1 MLLKEMKLRDFRQ
14 FRNEQSI
21 QFSTDPDRNVTII
34 MGENGSGKTTLAQ
47 AFTWCLYGDTD
58 FEDTEVLNKIK
69 AQEMGPNQECIVK
82 VELLLRHL
90 DVDYTMIRE
99 QKYTTDSVG
108 GLKRP
113 NNTIFRIAYKNV
125 DGQTEFIKD
134 TETEFRMKEILPKE
148 LSRYFFFDGE
158 RIGNMS
164 KEIRRGRSP
173 EFAEAVKRLLG
184 LSAFSAALDHLN
196 GRSQNSVIKSYEKDY
211 DSKSDSKILEYTNEM
226 DRYDTRLQ
234 EIDSRLVEID
244 NERLTVSDK
253 VKEIEQKIS
262 DNKDSEKYAQER
274 IKLNKKLNGLSISKV
289 NNTVGIIQLLNNRV
303 TSWMSQRLIYDA
315 LQELASSNKI
325 DTGIPDIHARTVQY
339 LIKRGT
345 CLCGREIEFGND
357 AHKELMR
364 LLDYIPPQS
373 VGTIIGQFIR
383 ECELKSKAADGTFDE
398 LSEKYSIVRNFEND
412 YDEVLHQIESINKK
426 LEGMANVGELQ
437 KRYTYYNTELKK
449 MDIEHDRLIEERGKL
464 QTKRE
469 RCETNINELSLKDE
483 NNRRVARFKA
493 YAVYIYQQLNAIY
506 KEKEQETREK
516 LEKTVNEIFKEIY
529 NGGFS
534 LSLDEKYNIQVT
546 VDNFDGYI
554 GDIETS
560 TAQSISIIFAFI
572 AGVIRLARENDTDEN
587 AMLLTEAYPLVMDA
601 PLSAFDKARIKT
613 VCDTLPKVA
622 EQVIIFIKDT
632 DGEIAE
638 ENMGNR
644 VGARYLFDKI
654 NEFETQLAGR

>member
-211 DSKSDSKILEYTNEM
+211 DSKSDSKISEYTNEM

-253 VKEIEQKIS
+253 VKEIEQRIS

-274 IKLNKKLNGLSISKV
+274 IKLNKKLNGLTISKV

-303 TSWMSQRLIYDA
+303 TSWMSQKLIYDA

-560 TAQSISIIFAFI
+560 TAQSISVIFAFI

>member
-587 AMLLTEAYPLVMDA
+587 AMLLTE
-601 PLSAFDKARIKT
+601 S
-613 VCDTLPKVA
+613 
-622 EQVIIFIKDT
+622 
-632 DGEIAE
+632 
-638 ENMGNR
+638 
-644 VGARYLFDKI
+644 
-654 NEFETQLAGR
+654 

>member
-554 GDIETS
+554 RFLYKG
-560 TAQSISIIFAFI
+560 III
-572 AGVIRLARENDTDEN
+572 NHN
-587 AMLLTEAYPLVMDA
+587 
-601 PLSAFDKARIKT
+601 K
-613 VCDTLPKVA
+613 
-622 EQVIIFIKDT
+622 
-632 DGEIAE
+632 
-638 ENMGNR
+638 NR
-644 VGARYLFDKI
+644 ANLH
-654 NEFETQLAGR
+654 

>member
-1 MLLKEMKLRDFRQ
+1 MKLRDFRQ

-638 ENMGNR
+638 ENMVNR

>member
-534 LSLDEKYNIQVT
+534 LDEKYNIQVT

>member
-1 MLLKEMKLRDFRQ
+1 
-14 FRNEQSI
+14 
-21 QFSTDPDRNVTII
+21 

-134 TETEFRMKEILPKE
+134 TETEFRMMEILPKE

-303 TSWMSQRLIYDA
+303 TLWMSQRLIYDA

>member
-82 VELLLRHL
+82 VELLLKHL

-274 IKLNKKLNGLSISKV
+274 IKLNKKLNGLTISKV

-303 TSWMSQRLIYDA
+303 TSWVSQKLIYDA

-560 TAQSISIIFAFI
+560 TAQSISVIFAFI

>member
-1 MLLKEMKLRDFRQ
+1 MKLRDFRQ

-274 IKLNKKLNGLSISKV
+274 IKLNKKLNGLTISKV

-303 TSWMSQRLIYDA
+303 TSWMSQKLIYDA

-325 DTGIPDIHARTVQY
+325 DTGIPDIYARTVQY
-339 LIKRGT
+339 LIKRGI

-493 YAVYIYQQLNAIY
+493 YAVYIYQKLNAIY

-560 TAQSISIIFAFI
+560 TAQSISVIFAFI